1 MYRTILVHVDT
12 EPGAAQRICLAADVA
27 CHFEANLI
35 GIAAALP
42 RPPVEAI
49 TAGVMDPGILELE
62 RNQITEDFKIAEQQF
77 RTLAAETGVRIEWR
91 AVANFPTLALAN
103 AASAADLV
111 IVGPGSRGVMGNDYR
126 VVNPGEL
133 IIRAG
138 RPVLIAPSETT
149 VLNVHSVLV
158 AWKNTREARR
168 AVFDAMPF
176 LKRAEAVNLVEIQ
189 EDGETDS
196 LKDAEA
202 FLSAHAVRAH
212 AERLEGD
219 STRIEEQL
227 TAFAQRAQ
235 SDLIVAG
242 GYGHTRIRELVFG
255 GVTRSL
261 IINCPVATLLSH

>member
-1 MYRTILVHVDT
+1 M
-12 EPGAAQRICLAADVA
+12 
-27 CHFEANLI
+27 
-35 GIAAALP
+35 
-42 RPPVEAI
+42 
-49 TAGVMDPGILELE
+49 
-62 RNQITEDFKIAEQQF
+62 
-77 RTLAAETGVRIEWR
+77 
-91 AVANFPTLALAN
+91 
-103 AASAADLV
+103 
-111 IVGPGSRGVMGNDYR
+111 
-126 VVNPGEL
+126 
-133 IIRAG
+133 
-138 RPVLIAPSETT
+138 T

-158 AWKNTREARR
+158 AWKNTRETRR

-189 EDGETDS
+189 ENGETDS

-202 FLSAHAVRAH
+202 FLSAHAVRVH

-219 STRIEEQL
+219 LTRIEEQL